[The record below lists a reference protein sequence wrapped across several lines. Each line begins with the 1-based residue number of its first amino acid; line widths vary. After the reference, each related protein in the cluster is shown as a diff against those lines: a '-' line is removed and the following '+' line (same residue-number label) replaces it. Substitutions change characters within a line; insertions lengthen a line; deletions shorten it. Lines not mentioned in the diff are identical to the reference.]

1 MGFLNRLFRGT
12 GTSVPAAEV
21 ERLLR
26 AHRAGTGSMEE
37 TLRAL
42 ICAKVFVLLHGK
54 AEDAISR
61 ASARPLV
68 LPSTHGH
75 PSVYVFTNRNFADE
89 VQRQHP
95 EFGAGLEVEFRWVL
109 ANCPDGAGLVLNPG
123 TDLSIELPPDRLP
136 VFQRSVRDGEYS

>member
-1 MGFLNRLFRGT
+1 MGFLHRLFHGS
-12 GTSVPAAEV
+12 GASVPAAEV

-42 ICAKVFVLLHGK
+42 IRAKVFVLLHGK
-54 AEDAISR
+54 AEDAVSR
-61 ASARPLV
+61 ASVRPLV

-75 PSVYVFTNRNFADE
+75 PSVYVFTNQNFAGE

-95 EFGAGLEVEFRWVL
+95 EFGAGMEVEFRWVL

-123 TDLSIELPPDRLP
+123 TDLSIELPPGRVP
-136 VFQRSVRDGEYS
+136 VFQKTVRDGGYS